1 METEMN
7 KVRSFFYKE
16 VGITTIEYAFLIG
29 LAIFLCTALI
39 SLF

>member
-7 KVRSFFYKE
+7 KVRSFFCNQA
-16 VGITTIEYAFLIG
+16 GITTIEYAFLIG